1 MIGTIDILLQAHN
14 PNFPLEPVFTFVNSA
29 QSFRIRNVPKRIG
42 QWSITAVT
50 VNVSYPDGTTLA
62 KECVLTGGVWV
73 ATVDGCA
80 TSGTC
85 ENGFVVTASGVDE
98 NGHTVSNYVLGA
110 GDLYVKELDG
120 TIAPGTTAARMY
132 FYDAAPSQPKKGDA
146 AFIEGTL
153 NVWDGTDWK
162 PAVSGTSRDTY
173 IYFPARQKYY
183 KLVAEADEDGNVTVA
198 VDQEGVTI

>member
-29 QSFRIRNVPKRIG
+29 QSFRIRNVPKKIG

-50 VNVSYPDGTTLA
+50 VNLSYPDNSTIS
-62 KECVLTGGVWV
+62 KECILTGGVWV
-73 ATVDGCA
+73 ATVAGCA

-98 NGHTVSNYVLGA
+98 NGQTVSNYVLGA
-110 GDLYVKELDG
+110 GNLYVKNLDG

-132 FYDAAPSQPKKGDA
+132 FYDTAPAQPKKGDA
-146 AFIEGTL
+146 AFITGTL
-153 NVWDGTDWK
+153 NVWDGTSWK
-162 PAVSGTSRDTY
+162 PAVSDTY

-183 KLVAEADEDGNVTVA
+183 KLVAEEDEDGNVTVA

>member
-1 MIGTIDILLQAHN
+1 MIGTIDVHIQAHN
-14 PNFPLEPVFTFVNSA
+14 PNFPLEPVFTFVNSG
-29 QSFRIRNVPKRIG
+29 QSFRIRNVPKKIG

-50 VNVSYPDGTTLA
+50 VNLSYPDNSTIS

-85 ENGFVVTASGVDE
+85 ENGFVVTASGIDE
-98 NGHTVSNYVLGA
+98 HGQTVTNYVLGA
-110 GDLYVKELDG
+110 GNIYVKELDG

-146 AFIEGTL
+146 AFISGTL
-153 NVWDGTDWK
+153 NVWDGTSWK
-162 PAVSGTSRDTY
+162 PAVTDPY

-183 KLVAEADEDGNVTVA
+183 KLVAEEDEDGNVTVA
-198 VDQEGVTI
+198 VDQNGVTI